1 MKVLSVF
8 GTRPEAIKMAP
19 VVLALKERGD
29 VESIVAVTG
38 QHREMLDQ
46 VLDIF
51 GIVPDYDL
59 DIFTPGQSLT
69 DIAVRSLRGLEDIFK
84 TTKPD
89 LLLVQG
95 DTSTVFAAALSAFY
109 HGVKIGH
116 VEAGLRSHNL
126 YSPTRKKPI
135 ASSPASWPI
144 TTLPPRNPI
153 AKIF

>member
-19 VVLALKERGD
+19 IVLALKERGD

-84 TTKPD
+84 T
-89 LLLVQG
+89 Q
-95 DTSTVFAAALSAFY
+95 
-109 HGVKIGH
+109 
-116 VEAGLRSHNL
+116 
-126 YSPTRKKPI
+126 SPTC
-135 ASSPASWPI
+135 SSFRATPPPSLRRPYPPS
-144 TTLPPRNPI
+144 TT
-153 AKIF
+153 A